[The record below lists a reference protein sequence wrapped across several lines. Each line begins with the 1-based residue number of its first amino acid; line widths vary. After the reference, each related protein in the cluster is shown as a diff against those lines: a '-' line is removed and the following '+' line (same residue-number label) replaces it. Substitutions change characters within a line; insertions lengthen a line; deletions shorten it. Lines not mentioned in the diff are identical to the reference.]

1 MDSWESEQQID
12 PSYEWGHIQWY
23 GGKKSRPAPTC
34 SAKACS
40 YCNYTEFNH
49 TTLHGITSVFSLAL
63 LQCLLLRGCSAQT
76 KRNAVLENLR
86 EWQYN
91 APVTEPILPP
101 YENCSEFYGI
111 NNNVSSATY
120 NFSLVPT
127 KDSTLPPLI
136 NAMEVFFVG
145 PVLTNGTNNT
155 DGM

>member
-1 MDSWESEQQID
+1 MIPVTSEAIFSD
-12 PSYEWGHIQWY
+12 MVV
-23 GGKKSRPAPTC
+23 KKVDQPPP
-34 SAKACS
+34 
-40 YCNYTEFNH
+40 
-49 TTLHGITSVFSLAL
+49 
-63 LQCLLLRGCSAQT
+63 
-76 KRNAVLENLR
+76 AVLKHAVTAITPNSTIQLYMGLPPYSVSLYFNVYFSEVAQLKPNETRSLRIYEND
-86 EWQYN
+86 N